1 MTGSVH
7 ANALAIDATRT
18 TKAAAVA
25 ATLVEAAACLMHATL
40 DATMLVDRMA
50 EAAEDVEI
58 AD

>member
-1 MTGSVH
+1 MIGSAL

-18 TKAAAVA
+18 TKAATVA
-25 ATLVEAAACLMHATL
+25 ATL

-50 EAAEDVEI
+50 EAEEAAEDVDI

>member
-1 MTGSVH
+1 MIGSVL
-7 ANALAIDATRT
+7 ANALAIDADETA
-18 TKAAAVA
+18 KAAAV
-25 ATLVEAAACLMHATL
+25 VAACLLHATL